1 MLLGDLPNDFLRL
14 GSPSTSSQQQQLT
27 MDEEA
32 ARTLQQQLYAN
43 SAAVQQQH
51 PHLGAVP
58 PGAVY
63 APGFYGGF
71 TPPNTKGRLSITI
84 HSVS

>member
-1 MLLGDLPNDFLRL
+1 MLLGDLPNDFLRM

-32 ARTLQQQLYAN
+32 ARTLQQQLYTN
-43 SAAVQQQH
+43 SAAVQ
-51 PHLGAVP
+51 HLGAVP